1 MARAGECCLL
11 MEIHF
16 VNCLWVQQGGKP
28 VERRAG
34 NKMDLSARGIRGALA
49 HKRAGWCWEQ
59 GLHKI
64 VQEQIQTE
72 LIRILY
78 LLISITSVTGLR
90 AEYVLESYSSDFLS

>member
-1 MARAGECCLL
+1 
-11 MEIHF
+11 
-16 VNCLWVQQGGKP
+16 
-28 VERRAG
+28 
-34 NKMDLSARGIRGALA
+34 MDLSARGIRGALA

-90 AEYVLESYSSDFLS
+90 AE